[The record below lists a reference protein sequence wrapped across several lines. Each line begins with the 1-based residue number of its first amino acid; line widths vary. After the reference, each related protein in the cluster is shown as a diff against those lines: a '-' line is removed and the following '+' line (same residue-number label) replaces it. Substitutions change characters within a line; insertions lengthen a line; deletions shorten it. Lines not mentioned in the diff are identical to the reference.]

1 MLADGTRQKDQYMD
15 VGIFMQPIQNLD
27 PVGKGPGRMLEECR
41 QAIIHGDRIGFT
53 EAWVG
58 EHQSSD
64 IELVTNPLIFCA
76 SLIPVTRHIKF
87 ASAVISLPIYHPA
100 KVAVDV
106 AMFDHMAN
114 GRFIMGV
121 GAGAQVSDLELYDVL
136 DKNRPE
142 MVLESLDMIH
152 KIWSS
157 DPPYDFKGKY
167 WNVKIVDQIVPELG
181 FGPMLK
187 PLQNP
192 FPEIVTTIMSP
203 HSKSAA
209 AAGERGWGILSGNFV
224 HLRFIKTHWE
234 QYVIGCERSGR
245 RPDRSKWRVARS
257 MLVAET
263 DAQAEE
269 YLAREGNSYDAYY
282 KFIYDDMGLYKLF
295 SVMKA
300 DDSISDEAFT
310 VRDAIDSLVIHGSP
324 KTVLDRMIDMVDY
337 LGGSF
342 GTLLYTFKE
351 WEDAAVHQRS
361 MQLLAEE
368 VMPKVRD
375 YCSSKKAA

>member
-1 MLADGTRQKDQYMD
+1 MQL
-15 VGIFMQPIQNLD
+15 GIFMQPIQNKD
-27 PVGKGPGRMLEECR
+27 PEGRGAFQLLEECR
-41 QAIIHGDRIGFT
+41 QAIIHADHVGYD

-58 EHQSSD
+58 EHQSSSL
-64 IELVTNPLIFCA
+64 ELITNPLIFFA
-76 SLIPVTRHIKF
+76 SLLPVTERIRF

-106 AMFDHMAN
+106 AMFDHMAQ

-157 DPPYDFKGKY
+157 DPPYDIEGKY
-167 WNVKIVDQIVPELG
+167 WNVRIKDQIVPELG

-187 PLQNP
+187 PHQKP

-209 AAGERGWGILSGNFV
+209 AAAERDWGILSGNFV
-224 HLRFIKTHWE
+224 DIRYIKTHWE
-234 QYVIGCERSGR
+234 QYLIGCERSGR
-245 RPDRSKWRVARS
+245 RPDRAKWRIARS
-257 MLVAET
+257 LFVAPT
-263 DAQAEE
+263 DAEAEAYLAEE
-269 YLAREGNSYDAYY
+269 GNTYECYFR
-282 KFIYDDMGLYKLF
+282 FIYDDMKLYNMLGVLKRDDAMTDDQI
-295 SVMKA
+295 SVKG
-300 DDSISDEAFT
+300 I
-310 VRDAIDSLVIHGSP
+310 IDTLVISGSP
-324 KTVLDRMIDMVDY
+324 RTVLDKLVAMVDY

-342 GTLLYTFKE
+342 GTLLATFKE
-351 WEDAAVHQRS
+351 WDRPDVHKTSMRLLGED
-361 MQLLAEE
+361 
-368 VMPKVRD
+368 VMPKLRA
-375 YCSSKKAA
+375 YCETKKAA